1 MESIMNDYWLKK
13 WEVEMNCYTAQ
24 IIKRPT
30 ESPSPINC
38 TMLVGLTV
46 RVRNKLTTHSKMI

>member
-1 MESIMNDYWLKK
+1 
-13 WEVEMNCYTAQ
+13 MNCYTAQ

-30 ESPSPINC
+30 ESSSSPINC

-46 RVRNKLTTHSKMI
+46 RVRNKLTTQLKDDINRPNRLIKWN